1 MKPFEIITVATH
13 DEGTYRQLI
22 HNDYDVSINTLG
34 YGKSWEGFMMKYRL
48 VYEHIQDK
56 EDDLIVVFL
65 DGFDSLING
74 DPKEA
79 IQCFLDQDKKVL
91 YSVDK
96 ITNPIQGFVYNRV
109 FHAKDNPHHL
119 NSGMY
124 IGYVKYL
131 KIFLKNVLT
140 SKYTSDQKATIELFH
155 HFDFVGTD
163 ENEYIFRNKLMQHKC
178 VLSKEDPPFVSFPG
192 KLYSNRLYRS
202 IFEYSQYF
210 IDIHFIFF
218 VTMSST
224 LYMNRLFIPLS
235 LFTFLYGV
243 LFSSMDKSSFYA
255 KGWV

>member
-13 DEGTYRQLI
+13 DEGTYHQLI
-22 HNDYDVSINTLG
+22 QNPYYSNIIVLG
-34 YGKSWEGFMMKYRL
+34 YGKHWEGFMMKYRL
-48 VYEHIQDK
+48 VYEFIQDK
-56 EDDLIVVFL
+56 EDELIVVFL
-65 DGFDSLING
+65 DGFDSLITR

-79 IQCFLDQDKKVL
+79 IQHFLDQDKKVL

-96 ITNPIQGFVYNRV
+96 IANPIQGFIYNRV
-109 FHAKDNPHHL
+109 FHSDDNPHHL

-131 KIFLKNVLT
+131 KLFLKEVLT

-155 HFDFVGTD
+155 QFDFVGTD
-163 ENEYIFRNKLMQHKC
+163 ENEDIFRNKLMQREC
-178 VLSKEDPPFVSFPG
+178 VFSKEDPPFVSFPG
-192 KLYSNRLYRS
+192 MLTSNRLYRS
-202 IFEYSQYF
+202 VFEYSQYF
-210 IDIHFIFF
+210 IDIHVLFF
-218 VTMSST
+218 LAVSSS

-235 LFTFLYGV
+235 LFAFFYGV